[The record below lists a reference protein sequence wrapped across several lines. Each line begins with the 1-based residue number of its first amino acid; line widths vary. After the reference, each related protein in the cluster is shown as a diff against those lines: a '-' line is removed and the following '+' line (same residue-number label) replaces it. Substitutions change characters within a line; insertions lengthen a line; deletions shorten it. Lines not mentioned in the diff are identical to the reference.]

1 MTLSQPLS
9 GFTVLVV
16 EDDHL
21 TLQAFSHVIAQVFGC
36 TVLRASSGEAALRV
50 IASGETRPTFF

>member
-1 MTLSQPLS
+1 MGCTEENRMTLSLPLR

-21 TLQAFSHVIAQVFGC
+21 TLKAFSQVIAQVFGC
-36 TVLRASSGEAALRV
+36 TVLSASSGEAL
-50 IASGETRPTFF
+50 SE